1 MRHAPRGYKRTDRI
15 SDQIQRDLALML
27 QRDIKDPRI
36 GMVTISS
43 VKVSKDLSFADIY
56 VTFMDK
62 ESEADARDAMKALD
76 SASGFLRSAL
86 AKLLSIRVMPKLR
99 FHYDNTIV
107 EGARLDSLIK
117 RALAEDQAHGK
128 SSDAPEEDASN

>member
-27 QRDIKDPRI
+27 QREIKDPRI

-43 VKVSKDLSFADIY
+43 VKVSKDLSYADIY

-62 ESEADARDAMKALD
+62 ESEAESQDALKALN

-99 FHYDNTIV
+99 FHYDSTIV

-117 RALAEDQAHGK
+117 RALAEDQAHAK
-128 SSDAPEEDASN
+128 DADNTDEDASS

>member
-27 QRDIKDPRI
+27 QREIKDPRV

-43 VKVSKDLSFADIY
+43 VTVSKDLSYADIY
-56 VTFMDK
+56 VTFMTK
-62 ESEADARDAMKALD
+62 NSEQEARDALKVLN
-76 SASGFLRSAL
+76 SASGFLRSSL

-99 FHYDNTIV
+99 FHYDATIV
-107 EGARLDSLIK
+107 EGARLDSLI
-117 RALAEDQAHGK
+117 RQAIQEDQSRSTGAPDEEE
-128 SSDAPEEDASN
+128 SS